1 MKVVKW
7 AEKPGRYIC
16 IDEETGMIL
25 DDCKGWGFK
34 TPEAA
39 LKSFS
44 FKNRETEKP
53 AIEARVRDFFEKN
66 KILYNELVN
75 YKTRLE
81 AIGEKL
87 SADDIRNYLQLKNIE
102 SPVEIRD
109 LKEFLGKL

>member
-1 MKVVKW
+1 L
-7 AEKPGRYIC
+7 I
-16 IDEETGMIL
+16 
-25 DDCKGWGFK
+25 
-34 TPEAA
+34 
-39 LKSFS
+39 
-44 FKNRETEKP
+44 
-53 AIEARVRDFFEKN
+53 
-66 KILYNELVN
+66 N